1 MVLRDYQSPMPL
13 EDQAVTWVPRIP
25 AGPGVGLD
33 PIRFWPHMPDLILV
47 AALVFHLL
55 AVLLMPLQL
64 FKIQMGVLAPYMGHL
79 LQCKEEVQVLYV

>member
-1 MVLRDYQSPMPL
+1 
-13 EDQAVTWVPRIP
+13 
-25 AGPGVGLD
+25 
-33 PIRFWPHMPDLILV
+33 MPDLTLV

-79 LQCKEEVQVLYV
+79 LQCKEEVQFHTIVVPKFIMLQATYKMSKTITNWAFQSLKHRQGVN